1 MIETLV
7 HLCYKYECQAEES
20 CLGKAE
26 GMNIKVQC
34 CGVVLLALLAMIYG
48 RQRKLKLTASR
59 VFLGC
64 FYVSMCSLAMDIL
77 SLAAIAYREKLP
89 LSLVEFICK
98 TYIILLVL
106 VILFAVVY
114 VATSVSF
121 HLPDY
126 KNNVVAYIVFF
137 IVDVILIYVLPI
149 SIHEKAEENLAWT
162 DGSSTYVAY
171 FGALVL
177 IVINLVQLFLYKK
190 YIYERQRRTV
200 LIWMLMWIAA
210 ACIQIFN
217 KELLVIGF
225 ACALGVTVVFFQFE
239 NPELNLDWHTGL
251 FNYVAYTRYGE
262 QLYSDGNKKFYVIAV
277 LFENT
282 TWQDEQNSSGSVE
295 AQRTFDVL
303 LEIQGASAFKITE
316 NEVLLL
322 FTNGERAKAVWD
334 RCVEWV
340 SKEEPHTSQKRPSF
354 YYVEDPRCVSSYSE
368 LLELIQYASLLKKDS
383 IMDNAQTVGS
393 GTVEQ
398 MLSERTM
405 IQQILS
411 ALEEDR
417 VVVYYQ
423 PIYSIEDKCFTSAE
437 ALVRIVDREG
447 KIIPPGAFINIA
459 ENNGMIINIGR
470 RVFEKVCQFFQTS
483 RLEDYGMRYIEVNLS
498 VVQCADEKLAD
509 TYIAVMNSMEMDPG
523 RINLE
528 ITESAS
534 LRAKRILI
542 SNMERMIEY
551 GIHFSL
557 DDFGTGQSNLNYIV
571 DMPVKIVKFDREMS
585 QAYFA
590 NDKAKYVM
598 DAAIHMIHGMGM
610 RIVAEGI
617 ETEEQ
622 YKKMEE
628 IQIDYIQGFYFSK
641 PLPEQEFLDFLRR
654 ENSKVL

>member
-1 MIETLV
+1 
-7 HLCYKYECQAEES
+7 
-20 CLGKAE
+20 
-26 GMNIKVQC
+26 MNIKVQC
-34 CGVVLLALLAMIYG
+34 CGVVLLALLAIIYG

-77 SLAAIAYREKLP
+77 SLAAIAYRDKLP
-89 LSLVEFICK
+89 QLLVTFVCK
-98 TYIILLVL
+98 TYIILLVM
-106 VILFAVVY
+106 VILLAVVY
-114 VATSVSF
+114 IATSVAF

-137 IVDVILIYVLPI
+137 VIDVILIYALPI
-149 SIHEKAEENLAWT
+149 SVHEKVEENLAWT
-162 DGSSTYVAY
+162 DGPSTYVAY

-200 LIWMLMWIAA
+200 MIWMFMWITA

-262 QLYSDGNKKFYVIAV
+262 QLYSNDDKKFYVIAV
-277 LFENT
+277 MFENT
-282 TWQDEQNSSGSVE
+282 AWQDEQDSSGSVE
-295 AQRTFDVL
+295 AQRIFDIFL
-303 LEIQGASAFKITE
+303 KIQGASAFKITE
-316 NEVLLL
+316 NEVLLF
-322 FTNGERAKAVWD
+322 FTNGERAKTVWNS
-334 RCVEWV
+334 CVEWGN
-340 SKEEPHTSQKRPSF
+340 KEGLDTSQKRPSF

-368 LLELIQYASLLKKDS
+368 LLDLLQYASLQKKDAVLE
-383 IMDNAQTVGS
+383 NAQTVDS
-393 GTVEQ
+393 STVAQ
-398 MLSERTM
+398 MFSERM
-405 IQQILS
+405 MVQQILS

-423 PIYSIEDKCFTSAE
+423 PIFSVEEKRFTSAE

-459 ENNGMIINIGR
+459 ESNGMIIDIGK
-470 RVFEKVCQFFQTS
+470 RVFEKVCQFFQKS
-483 RLEDYGMRYIEVNLS
+483 RLEDYGMHYIEVNLS

-509 TYIAVMNSMEMDPG
+509 TYIEVMNSMEMDPR

-571 DMPVKIVKFDREMS
+571 DMPVKIVKFDREMI
-585 QAYFA
+585 QTYFA
-590 NDKAKYVM
+590 NDRAQYVM
-598 DAAIHMIHGMGM
+598 DAAMHMIHGMGM
-610 RIVAEGI
+610 KIVAEGI

-628 IQIDYIQGFYFSK
+628 INIDYVQGFYFSK
-641 PLPEQEFLDFLRR
+641 PLPEQEFLEFLHR
-654 ENSKVL
+654 ENNKA

>member
-1 MIETLV
+1 
-7 HLCYKYECQAEES
+7 
-20 CLGKAE
+20 
-26 GMNIKVQC
+26 MNIKVQC
-34 CGVVLLALLAMIYG
+34 CGVVLLALLAVIYG

-89 LSLVEFICK
+89 LLLVEFICK

-106 VILFAVVY
+106 VILLAVVY
-114 VATSVSF
+114 VATSVAF

-126 KNNVVAYIVFF
+126 KNNIIAYIVFF
-137 IVDVILIYVLPI
+137 IIDVIMIYALPI
-149 SIHEKAEENLAWT
+149 SICEKVEANLAWT
-162 DGSSTYVAY
+162 DGPSTYVAY

-200 LIWMLMWIAA
+200 MIWMFMWIAA
-210 ACIQIFN
+210 AGIQIFN

-239 NPELNLDWHTGL
+239 NPELNLDWKTGL
-251 FNYVAYTRYGE
+251 FNYVAYTRYVE
-262 QLYSDGNKKFYVIAV
+262 ELYSSDKQFYVIDV
-277 LFENT
+277 MFENT
-282 TWQDEQNSSGSVE
+282 AWQDEQNSFGSVE
-295 AQRTFDVL
+295 AQRIYDIF
-303 LEIQGASAFKITE
+303 LEIEGASAFKIKE

-322 FTNGERAKAVWD
+322 FTKEEKAKAVWN
-334 RCVEWV
+334 RCVGWIN
-340 SKEEPHTSQKRPSF
+340 KEGLNTSQKRPSF

-368 LLELIQYASLLKKDS
+368 LLELLQYASLQKKDTILES
-383 IMDNAQTVGS
+383 AQTVDS
-393 GTVEQ
+393 STVSK

-423 PIYSIEDKCFTSAE
+423 PIFSVKDKRFTSAE

-447 KIIPPGAFINIA
+447 NLIPPGAFIHIA
-459 ENNGMIINIGR
+459 ESNGMIIDIGK
-470 RVFEKVCQFFQTS
+470 RVFEKVCQFFQQS
-483 RLEDYGMRYIEVNLS
+483 KLEDCGMQYIEVNLS

-509 TYIAVMNSMEMDPG
+509 TYIDVMNSMKMDPR

-534 LRAKRILI
+534 LRAKKILI

-571 DMPVKIVKFDREMS
+571 DMPVKLVKFDREMS

-598 DAAIHMIHGMGM
+598 NAAMHMIHGMGLK
-610 RIVAEGI
+610 IVAEGI

-622 YKKMEE
+622 CKKMEE
-628 IQIDYIQGFYFSK
+628 IKIDYIQGYYFSK
-641 PLPEQEFLDFLRR
+641 PLPEQEFLEFLRR
-654 ENSKVL
+654 ENGNA

>member
-1 MIETLV
+1 MKIRRIYVINIE
-7 HLCYKYECQAEES
+7 CKQEFPYFRR
-20 CLGKAE
+20 KAE
-26 GMNIKVQC
+26 RMNIKVQC

-64 FYVSMCSLAMDIL
+64 FYVSMCSLTMDIL

-89 LSLVEFICK
+89 LLLVEFICK

-114 VATSVSF
+114 IATSVSF

-126 KNNVVAYIVFF
+126 KNNVIAYIVFF
-137 IVDVILIYVLPI
+137 IVDVILIYALPI
-149 SIHEKAEENLAWT
+149 SIQEKVEENLAWT
-162 DGSSTYVAY
+162 DGPSTYVAY

-200 LIWMLMWIAA
+200 LIWMFMWIAA

-239 NPELNLDWHTGL
+239 NPELNLDWYTGL

-262 QLYSDGNKKFYVIAV
+262 QLYSDGNKKFSVIAV
-277 LFENT
+277 MFENT
-282 TWQDEQNSSGSVE
+282 AWQDEQDSSGSVE
-295 AQRTFDVL
+295 AQRIYDIFLD
-303 LEIQGASAFKITE
+303 IQGASAFKIME

-322 FTNGERAKAVWD
+322 FTDVERAKGVWNG
-334 RCVEWV
+334 CVAWIN
-340 SKEEPHTSQKRPSF
+340 KEEAHMSKKRPSF
-354 YYVEDPRCVSSYSE
+354 YYVEDPRCVSSYGE
-368 LLELIQYASLLKKDS
+368 LLELLQYASLQKKDS
-383 IMDNAQTVGS
+383 IMDNVQVVDS
-393 GTVEQ
+393 STVEH

-405 IQQILS
+405 IQQVLS

-423 PIYSIEDKCFTSAE
+423 PIYSVEEKCFTSAE

-447 KIIPPGAFINIA
+447 NIVPPGAFISIA
-459 ENNGMIINIGR
+459 ENNGMIIDIGK
-470 RVFEKVCQFFQTS
+470 RVFEKVCHFFQTS
-483 RLEDYGMRYIEVNLS
+483 RLEDYGMHYVEVNLS

-509 TYIAVMNSMEMDPG
+509 TYIAVMNGMEMDPR

-610 RIVAEGI
+610 KIVAEGI

-628 IQIDYIQGFYFSK
+628 INIDYIQGYYFSK
-641 PLPEQEFLDFLRR
+641 PLPEQEFLQFLRQR
-654 ENSKVL
+654 NQEV

>member
-1 MIETLV
+1 
-7 HLCYKYECQAEES
+7 
-20 CLGKAE
+20 
-26 GMNIKVQC
+26 MNIKVQC
-34 CGVVLLALLAMIYG
+34 CGVVLLALLAVIYG

-59 VFLGC
+59 VFQGC

-77 SLAAIAYREKLP
+77 SLAAIANRAKLP
-89 LSLVEFICK
+89 LFLVEFICK

-106 VILFAVVY
+106 VILLAVVY
-114 VATSVSF
+114 IATSVAF

-126 KNNVVAYIVFF
+126 KNKIIAYLVFF
-137 IVDVILIYVLPI
+137 VIDVIVIYALPI
-149 SIHEKAEENLAWT
+149 SINEKVEENLAWT
-162 DGSSTYVAY
+162 DGPSTYVAY

-200 LIWMLMWIAA
+200 MIWMFMWIAA
-210 ACIQIFN
+210 ACIQILN

-239 NPELNLDWHTGL
+239 NPELNLDWNTGL
-251 FNYVAYTRYGE
+251 FNYVAYTRYVE
-262 QLYSDGNKKFYVIAV
+262 ELYGGDKQFHVIV
-277 LFENT
+277 VMFDNT
-282 TWQDEQNSSGSVE
+282 AWQDEQNSSGSIE
-295 AQRTFDVL
+295 TQRIYDMF
-303 LEIQGASAFKITE
+303 LEIEGASAFKIME

-322 FTNGERAKAVWD
+322 FTKGERAKDVWNT
-334 RCVEWV
+334 CVGWIN
-340 SKEEPHTSQKRPSF
+340 KEELNTSQKRPSF

-368 LLELIQYASLLKKDS
+368 LLELVQYASLQKKDT
-383 IMDNAQTVGS
+383 ILENAQIVDSSTV
-393 GTVEQ
+393 TQ

-405 IQQILS
+405 VQQILS

-423 PIYSIEDKCFTSAE
+423 PIYSVGEKRFTSAE

-447 KIIPPGAFINIA
+447 NIIPPGAFIRIA
-459 ENNGMIINIGR
+459 ENNGMIIDIGK
-470 RVFEKVCQFFQTS
+470 RVFEKVCYFFQQS
-483 RLEDYGMRYIEVNLS
+483 NLEGCGMQYIEVNLS

-509 TYIAVMNSMEMDPG
+509 TYIEVMDSMKMDPQ

-571 DMPVKIVKFDREMS
+571 DMPVNIVKFDREMS
-585 QAYFA
+585 QSYFA

-598 DAAIHMIHGMGM
+598 DAAMHMIHGMGL

-628 IQIDYIQGFYFSK
+628 INIDYIQGYYFSK

-654 ENSKVL
+654 ENGVA